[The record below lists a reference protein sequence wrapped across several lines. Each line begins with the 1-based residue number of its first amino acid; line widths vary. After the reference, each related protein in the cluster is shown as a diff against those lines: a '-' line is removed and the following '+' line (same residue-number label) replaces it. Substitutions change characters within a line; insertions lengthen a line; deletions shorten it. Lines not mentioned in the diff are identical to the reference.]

1 VTVTDKVDHM
11 QDRRDDGTSPFAE
24 ELERL
29 LRKRGLSWRR
39 LSDLIGYTPSWLSK
53 VKHGAPPS
61 AELARKCDQVLEAE
75 GQLIALAAA
84 TGGPVRLAQLP
95 AAAATFVGREAE
107 MFELSEILACQGD
120 PGTPQTVAI
129 DGPPGAGKTALALRV
144 AHAVVDQYS
153 DGQLYVDL
161 RGYSPDGQPRI
172 VDEVLEEFLTA
183 LGVQIDVIPAGLEAR
198 AKLYRSVLA
207 DRRVMVVLDNAAD
220 SQQLQPLMPASSG
233 CGVVVTSRKRI
244 TGLAMRGDQ
253 RITLGPMSEDESIT
267 LLRKVIGAE
276 RAAAEPDAVRALADR
291 CGHLPLALRI
301 AAERVA
307 THPHHSVSVL
317 VEELATEGQRLDGL
331 SSDDSSVAVK
341 TVFSW
346 SYRDLSA
353 DAARMFR
360 LIGLHPGSHLSTGA
374 AAALAHQSAIRA
386 RRLLDRLTS
395 VHLLEG
401 LGNDRYRMH
410 DLLRVYAAEQAVDE
424 EPESE
429 RTSALRRMVDWYL
442 HNVYAANHALA
453 PQRHDPV
460 LDMSE
465 FDVDIAD
472 FDYDSALEWCEIE
485 MSNIVM
491 ATRTAAAVGE
501 HVPAWKLPAG
511 SFNYLHLRKRWSL
524 WVASHEVGVVSARR
538 AGDRYGE
545 AWVLNNLA
553 IAYRELRRVEEA
565 KASFEEALALRTEIG
580 DRVGQAWTLTGV
592 GFVGFDQSQ
601 FDVAARHFGHALDI
615 FREVGDR
622 HGEGIAL
629 ANVGDAYRGLHDYDR
644 AVGALEEALDLFQ
657 DISDGYGLG
666 YTLVKLGDT
675 YSELKRPE
683 EALGFLE
690 RALEIR
696 RELGDRWGEGETL
709 HKRGMVLA
717 ESGQQELATESLSA
731 AVAIFDELGDPRAVD
746 LREVLER
753 APDQSA
759 SPHF

>member
-1 VTVTDKVDHM
+1 M

-53 VKHGAPPS
+53 IKHGAPPS

-95 AAAATFVGREAE
+95 AAAATFVGRETE
-107 MFELSEILACQGD
+107 LFELTQILASHAA
-120 PGTPQTVAI
+120 PGVPQTIAI

-144 AHAVVDQYS
+144 AHAVVEHYS

-161 RGYSPDGQPRI
+161 RGYSPDGRPRI

-183 LGVQIDVIPAGLEAR
+183 LGVQIDVIPAGVDAR

-207 DRRVMVVLDNAAD
+207 DRRVLVVLDNAAASHD
-220 SQQLQPLMPASSG
+220 LAPLVPASSG

-244 TGLAMRGDQ
+244 TGIELRGDS
-253 RITLGPMSEDESIT
+253 RVTLGPMAEEESIT
-267 LLRKVIGAE
+267 LLRKVIGAD
-276 RAAAEPDAVRALADR
+276 RAAAEPEAIRALADR

-307 THPHHSVSVL
+307 THPHHSVSLL
-317 VEELATEGQRLDGL
+317 VEELATENERLDGL
-331 SSDDSSVAVK
+331 STDDSIAVK

-360 LIGLHPGSHLSTGA
+360 LIGLHTGSHLRTGA
-374 AAALAHQSAIRA
+374 AAALADQPMTQA
-386 RRLLDRLTS
+386 RRILDRLTA

-410 DLLRVYAAEQAVDE
+410 DLLRVYAAEQANEE

-429 RTSALRRMVDWYL
+429 RALALRRVVDWYL

-460 LDMSE
+460 LEKSE
-465 FDVDIAD
+465 FAIDIAD

-491 ATRTAAAVGE
+491 ATRIASEAGE
-501 HVPAWKLPAG
+501 HVACWKLPAG

-524 WVASHEVGVVSARR
+524 WVASHEVGVEGGRHAK
-538 AGDRYGE
+538 DPYGE
-545 AWVLNNLA
+545 SWVLNNLA

-565 KASFEEALALRTEIG
+565 KQAFEKALAIRMEIG
-580 DRVGQAWTLTGV
+580 DRVGQGWTLTGV

-601 FDVAARHFGHALDI
+601 FDVAAQHFAHALEI
-615 FREVGDR
+615 FREIGDR

-629 ANVGDAYRGLHDYDR
+629 ANLGDAYRALRDFDK
-644 AVGALEEALDLFQ
+644 AVPVLDEALALFLDLE
-657 DISDGYGLG
+657 DRYGEG
-666 YTLVKLGDT
+666 YTLVKLGNT
-675 YSELKRPE
+675 YSELKRAP
-683 EALGFLE
+683 EALDYFQ
-690 RALEIR
+690 RALELN
-696 RELGDRWGEGETL
+696 REVGDRWGEGDTL
-709 HKRGMVLA
+709 HKKGLLL
-717 ESGQQELATESLSA
+717 SGIGEQEEATVCFRA
-731 AVAIFDELGDPRAVD
+731 AVAIFDELGDPRAAD
-746 LREVLER
+746 LKELL
-753 APDQSA
+753 AG
-759 SPHF
+759 

>member
-1 VTVTDKVDHM
+1 M

-53 VKHGAPPS
+53 IKHGAPPS

-95 AAAATFVGREAE
+95 AAAATFVGRDAE
-107 MFELSEILACQGD
+107 LHELSQILGSQGT
-120 PGTPQTVAI
+120 PGAPQTVAI
-129 DGPPGAGKTALALRV
+129 DGPPGAGKTALALRL
-144 AHAVVDQYS
+144 AHAVVEHYS

-161 RGYSPDGQPRI
+161 RGYSPDGRPRI

-183 LGVQIDVIPAGLEAR
+183 LGVQIDVIPAGVDAR
-198 AKLYRSVLA
+198 AKLFRSVLA
-207 DRRVMVVLDNAAD
+207 DRRVLVVLDNAAASHD
-220 SQQLQPLMPASSG
+220 LTPLMPASSG

-244 TGLAMRGDQ
+244 TGIELRGDS
-253 RITLGPMSEDESIT
+253 RVTLGPMVEEESIT
-267 LLRKVIGAE
+267 LLRKVIGAD
-276 RAAAEPDAVRALADR
+276 RAAAEPEAIRALADR

-307 THPHHSVSVL
+307 THPHHSVSLL
-317 VEELATEGQRLDGL
+317 VEELATESERLDGL
-331 SSDDSSVAVK
+331 STDDSVAVK

-360 LIGLHPGSHLSTGA
+360 LIGLHTGSHLRTGA
-374 AAALAHQSAIRA
+374 AAALADQPMGQA
-386 RRLLDRLTS
+386 RRLLDRLTA

-401 LGNDRYRMH
+401 LGKDRYRMH
-410 DLLRVYAAEQAVDE
+410 DLLRVYAAEQANAE
-424 EPESE
+424 EPDAE
-429 RTSALRRMVDWYL
+429 RTLALRRMVDWYL

-460 LDMSE
+460 LEKSE
-465 FDVDIAD
+465 FAIDIAD

-491 ATRTAAAVGE
+491 ATRIAWEAGE
-501 HVPAWKLPAG
+501 YVPCWKLPAG

-524 WVASHEVGVVSARR
+524 WVASHEVGVEGAR
-538 AGDRYGE
+538 AAKDTYGE

-553 IAYRELRRVEEA
+553 IAYREVRRVDEA
-565 KASFEEALALRTEIG
+565 KQTFEKALAIRMEIG
-580 DRVGQAWTLTGV
+580 DKVGQGWTLTGV
-592 GFVGFDQSQ
+592 GFVGFDQEQ
-601 FDVAARHFGHALDI
+601 FDVAAQHFAHALEI

-622 HGEGIAL
+622 WGEGIAL
-629 ANVGDAYRGLHDYDR
+629 ANLGDAYRALHEFDR
-644 AVGALEEALDLFQ
+644 AVPVLEEALAHFLDLE
-657 DISDGYGLG
+657 DRYGEG
-666 YTLVKLGDT
+666 YTLVKLGNT
-675 YSELKRPE
+675 YAELRQPA
-683 EALGFLE
+683 EALDFFQ
-690 RALEIR
+690 RALELN
-696 RELGDRWGEGETL
+696 REVGDRWGEGDTL
-709 HKRGMVLA
+709 HKKGLLLNDIGQRA
-717 ESGQQELATESLSA
+717 EAAVCLRA
-731 AVAIFDELGDPRAVD
+731 AVAIFDELGDPRAAD
-746 LREVLER
+746 LKELL
-753 APDQSA
+753 AGTN
-759 SPHF
+759 

>member
-1 VTVTDKVDHM
+1 M

-53 VKHGAPPS
+53 IKHGAPPS

-95 AAAATFVGREAE
+95 AAAATFVGRETE
-107 MFELSEILACQGD
+107 LFELSQILASHGA
-120 PGTPQTVAI
+120 PGTPQTIAI

-144 AHAVVDQYS
+144 AHTVVEHYS

-161 RGYSPDGQPRI
+161 RGYSPDGRPRI
-172 VDEVLEEFLTA
+172 TDEVLEEFLTA
-183 LGVQIDVIPAGLEAR
+183 LGVQIDVIPAGTEAR

-207 DRRVMVVLDNAAD
+207 DRRVLVVLDNAAD
-220 SQQLQPLMPASSG
+220 SLQLAPLLPASSG

-244 TGLAMRGDQ
+244 TGIELRGDS
-253 RITLGPMSEDESIT
+253 RVTLGPMAEDESVT

-276 RAAAEPDAVRALADR
+276 RAAAEPEAIRALAGR

-307 THPHHSVSVL
+307 THPHHSVSLL
-317 VEELATEGQRLDGL
+317 VEELATEDERLDGL
-331 SSDDSSVAVK
+331 STDDSIAVK

-346 SYRDLSA
+346 SYRDLSV

-360 LIGLHPGSHLSTGA
+360 LMGLHTGPHFRTGA
-374 AAALAHQSAIRA
+374 AAALADQSMTKA
-386 RRLLDRLTS
+386 RRILDRLTA

-410 DLLRVYAAEQAVDE
+410 DLLRVYAAEQAGEE
-424 EPESE
+424 EPEAE
-429 RTSALRRMVDWYL
+429 RTLALRRMVEWYL

-453 PQRHDPV
+453 PQRHDPALV
-460 LDMSE
+460 KSE
-465 FDVDIAD
+465 FAIDVAD
-472 FDYDSALEWCEIE
+472 FEYDPALEWCEIE

-491 ATRTAAAVGE
+491 ATRVAYELREYVAC
-501 HVPAWKLPAG
+501 WKLPAG

-524 WVASHEVGVVSARR
+524 WVASHEVGVEGGR
-538 AGDRYGE
+538 AAKDPYGE

-553 IAYRELRRVEEA
+553 IAYAELRRFAEA
-565 KASFEEALALRTEIG
+565 KENFEKALAIRMEIG
-580 DRVGQAWTLTGV
+580 DKVGQGWTNTGT
-592 GFVGFDQSQ
+592 GFVGFHQAQ
-601 FDVAARHFGHALDI
+601 FDVAARHFAHALEL
-615 FREVGDR
+615 FREIGDR

-629 ANVGDAYRGLHDYDR
+629 ANLGAAQSALHEFDS
-644 AVGALEEALDLFQ
+644 AVPTLEEALDLFS
-657 DISDGYGLG
+657 DIEDRYGEG

-675 YSELKRPE
+675 YSELKRPA
-683 EALGFLE
+683 EALDFFQ
-690 RALEIR
+690 RALEVR
-696 RELGDRWGEGETL
+696 HEVGDRWGEGETL
-709 HKRGMVLA
+709 HKKGVLLNDI
-717 ESGQQELATESLSA
+717 GQHEQATECLRA
-731 AVAIFDELGDPRAVD
+731 AVAIFDELGDPRAAD
-746 LREVLER
+746 LKELL
-753 APDQSA
+753 AA
-759 SPHF
+759 TN

>member
-1 VTVTDKVDHM
+1 M

-53 VKHGAPPS
+53 IKHGAPPS

-95 AAAATFVGREAE
+95 AAAATFVGRETQ
-107 MFELSEILACQGD
+107 LSALTDILASA
-120 PGTPQTVAI
+120 GTPGVPRAIAI

-144 AHAVVDQYS
+144 AHAVVDHYS

-161 RGYSPDGQPRI
+161 RGYSPDGRPRI

-183 LGVQIDVIPAGLEAR
+183 LGVQIDVIPAGLDAR

-207 DRRVMVVLDNAAD
+207 DRRVLVVLDNAAD
-220 SQQLQPLMPASSG
+220 SQQLAPLVPASAG

-244 TGLAMRGDQ
+244 TGIELSGDC
-253 RITLGPMSEDESIT
+253 RVTLGPMAEEESIT

-276 RAAAEPDAVRALADR
+276 RAAAEPEAIRAIADR

-307 THPHHSVSVL
+307 THPHHSVSLL
-317 VEELATEGQRLDGL
+317 VEELATENERLDGL
-331 SSDDSSVAVK
+331 ATDDTVAVK

-346 SYRDLSA
+346 SYKDLSA

-360 LIGLHPGSHLSTGA
+360 LIGLHTGPHFRTGA
-374 AAALAHQSAIRA
+374 AAALADQPMAQA
-386 RRLLDRLTS
+386 RRILDRLTA

-401 LGNDRYRMH
+401 LGSDRYRMH
-410 DLLRVYAAEQAVDE
+410 DLLRVYAAEQAAAE
-424 EPESE
+424 EPVAE
-429 RTSALRRMVDWYL
+429 RTLALRRVIDWYM

-460 LDMSE
+460 LEKSE
-465 FDVDIAD
+465 FAIDIAD

-491 ATRTAAAVGE
+491 ATRIAFEIGE
-501 HVPAWKLPAG
+501 YVVCWKLPAG

-524 WVASHEVGVVSARR
+524 WVASHEVGVEGGR
-538 AGDRYGE
+538 AAKDPYGE

-553 IAYRELRRVEEA
+553 IAYRELRRAEEA
-565 KASFEEALALRTEIG
+565 KQTFEKALAIRMEIG
-580 DRVGQAWTLTGV
+580 DKVGQGWTLTGV

-601 FDVAARHFGHALDI
+601 FGVAAQHFAHALEI

-622 HGEGIAL
+622 WGESIAL
-629 ANVGDAYRGLHDYDR
+629 ANLGDAYRALREYDK
-644 AVGALEEALDLFQ
+644 AVPVLEEALALVLDLE
-657 DISDGYGLG
+657 DRYGEG
-666 YTLVKLGDT
+666 YTLVKLGNT
-675 YSELKRPE
+675 YSELKRPA
-683 EALGFLE
+683 EALEFFDRSL
-690 RALEIR
+690 RLN
-696 RELGDRWGEGETL
+696 REVGDRWGEGDTL
-709 HKRGMVLA
+709 HKKGLLLNDIGEHEQASECLR
-717 ESGQQELATESLSA
+717 A
-731 AVAIFDELGDPRAVD
+731 AVAIFDELGDPRAAD
-746 LREVLER
+746 LKELL
-753 APDQSA
+753 ATG
-759 SPHF
+759 

>member
-1 VTVTDKVDHM
+1 M

-53 VKHGAPPS
+53 IKHGAPPS

-95 AAAATFVGREAE
+95 AAAATFVGRETE
-107 MFELSEILACQGD
+107 LFELSEILSCAPD
-120 PGTPQTVAI
+120 PGAPQTVAI

-144 AHAVVDQYS
+144 AHSVVSQYP

-161 RGYSPDGQPRI
+161 RGYSPDGHPRL

-183 LGVQIDVIPAGLEAR
+183 LGVQIDVIPAGLDAR
-198 AKLYRSVLA
+198 AKLFRSVLA

-220 SQQLQPLMPASSG
+220 SQQLEPLMPGSSG
-233 CGVVVTSRKRI
+233 CGVVVTSRKRLS
-244 TGLAMRGDQ
+244 GLAMRGDR
-253 RITLGPMSEDESIT
+253 RITLGPMTEEESIT
-267 LLRKVIGAE
+267 LLRRVIGAE
-276 RAAAEPDAVRALADR
+276 RAEAEPDAVRALASR

-307 THPHHSVSVL
+307 THPHHSVDLL
-317 VEELATEGQRLDGL
+317 VAELATEEQRLDGL
-331 SSDDSSVAVK
+331 STDDSVAVK

-360 LIGLHPGSHLSTGA
+360 LVGLHSGSHLSTGA
-374 AAALAHQSAIRA
+374 AAALADQPLVHA
-386 RRLLDRLTS
+386 RRLLDRLTA

-401 LGNDRYRMH
+401 MGNDRYRMH
-410 DLLRVYAAEQAVDE
+410 DLLRVYAAEQAAAE
-424 EPESE
+424 EPERE
-429 RTSALRRMVDWYL
+429 RTLALRRMVDWYL

-460 LDMSE
+460 LAPSE
-465 FDVDIAD
+465 FGIDVAD

-491 ATRTAAAVGE
+491 ATRTAAAVGR
-501 HVPAWKLPAG
+501 HVPCWQLPAG
-511 SFNYLHLRKRWSL
+511 SFNYLHLRKRWTL
-524 WVASHEVGVVSARR
+524 WVAAHEVGVEGAR
-538 AGDRYGE
+538 AAADPYGE
-545 AWVLNNLA
+545 SWVLNNLA
-553 IAYRELRRVEEA
+553 IAYRELRRVDEA
-565 KASFEEALALRTEIG
+565 KATFEQALKIRQDIG
-580 DRVGQAWTLTGV
+580 DRVGTAWTLTGV
-592 GFVGFDQSQ
+592 GFVGFDQHD
-601 FDVAARHFGHALDI
+601 FDVAAKHFGHALDI

-629 ANVGDAYRGLHDYDR
+629 ANVGDAYRALHEFDR
-644 AVGALEEALDLFQ
+644 AIGALEAALDLFQ
-657 DISDGYGLG
+657 DMADGYGVG

-675 YSELKRPE
+675 YAELKRPA
-683 EALGFLE
+683 EALRFFE

-709 HKRGMVLA
+709 HKQGLA
-717 ESGQQELATESLSA
+717 LADSGRTDEATASLRA
-731 AVAIFDELGDPRAVD
+731 AYGIFEELGDPRAAD
-746 LREVLER
+746 LKDLITT
-753 APDQSA
+753 A
-759 SPHF
+759 S